1 DLDGDGV
8 PGWSLWPHVPSE
20 VTHSG
25 SDHYSYLPVKPGT
38 ASGGT
43 FFVQERAGCISIA
56 ARVITHLEAEVKDCT
71 HITGTSINDKSEGRV
86 YGCTRVDKG
95 TCDTN
100 NASCTGWKKDITCTP
115 DDWKKQTACD
125 GDDID
130 RLDNDQNQ
138 IQNTKATFE
147 LVRIGDVDGKET
159 CEDV

>member
-1 DLDGDGV
+1 VVGIDLGSDPLNAPWPATHNDVKKWIDLDGDGV

-38 ASGGT
+38 ASGGV
-43 FFVQERAGCISIA
+43 FFVQERAGCVSIA

-71 HITGTSINDKSEGRV
+71 HITGTVINDKSEGRV
-86 YGCTRVDKG
+86 YGCTLVDKG

-100 NASCTGWKKDITCTP
+100 NASCTGWKKDVTCTP

-125 GDDID
+125 
-130 RLDNDQNQ
+130 
-138 IQNTKATFE
+138 
-147 LVRIGDVDGKET
+147 
-159 CEDV
+159 